1 MKSHAWLAIR
11 MSSQRAGMAVTGR
24 RSASVG
30 QIQALTDANAVL
42 RADNTQLEKA
52 NADLKAA
59 NRLLEQKLKSL
70 QVAVTILLAISG
82 GLSVGLATSMAG
94 ATAQIALSSAAGVF
108 FGVIMASMA
117 ILAFMHR

>member
-1 MKSHAWLAIR
+1 
-11 MSSQRAGMAVTGR
+11 MSSQRTGMAVIGR
-24 RSASVG
+24 RAVSAG
-30 QIQALTDANAVL
+30 QIQALTGANDVL
-42 RADNTQLEKA
+42 RAENTRLETA
-52 NADLKAA
+52 NADLTAA

-70 QVAVTILLAISG
+70 QVAVTISLAIIG

-117 ILAFMHR
+117 ILAFMRR